1 MINCYFPEKYMLK
14 WKIKLQKMGEERDI
28 LQIWVMKKVSLGG
41 REKENTHLFAPGV
54 LIITRYKALAIE

>member
-41 REKENTHLFAPGV
+41 REKKKNGTHCHHLKNT
-54 LIITRYKALAIE
+54 K